1 MAESTT
7 SPMHVCDMCGA
18 KVAELRRGRCWG
30 CYASW
35 VEGRPVGLGAA
46 CVMCNDRRR
55 EHLRMIELLRAWVPS
70 CHNCHAR
77 VLRLDPMP
85 ASVEDIRTRLARDRR
100 TRERRVGKA
109 DTRVYPRE
117 RRGLER
123 RHVGAATGD
132 DLLLLDDDILIVEE
146 LFHAEGE
153 MVTSRPEEG
162 VPARGEVEFRDDET
176 RIQLAP
182 EAR

>member
-1 MAESTT
+1 MAETSTSA
-7 SPMHVCDMCGA
+7 SPIHVCDMCGA

-77 VLRLDPMP
+77 ILRLEPFPQTID
-85 ASVEDIRTRLARDRR
+85 EIRTRLHRERRTRDRR
-100 TRERRVGKA
+100 AGKA
-109 DTRVYPRE
+109 DTRVFPRE

-123 RHVGAATGD
+123 RRVGSVNGED
-132 DLLLLDDDILIVEE
+132 FLLLDDDILIVEDSM
-146 LFHAEGE
+146 FAEGS
-153 MVTSRPEEG
+153 V
-162 VPARGEVEFRDDET
+162 VPAGEAVRAERDDET

-182 EAR
+182 EPLR

>member
-1 MAESTT
+1 MADTT
-7 SPMHVCDMCGA
+7 TQATGQHVCDMCGA
-18 KVAELRRGRCWG
+18 RVAELRRGRCWG

-77 VLRLDPMP
+77 ILRMDPMP
-85 ASVEDIRTRLARDRR
+85 QTIDEIRTGLNRERR
-100 TRERRVGKA
+100 TRERRGGKL
-109 DTRVYPRE
+109 DTRVFPRE

-123 RHVGAATGD
+123 RRVGAAQGD
-132 DLLLLDDDILIVEE
+132 DFLLLDDDILIIEE
-146 LFHAEGE
+146 AFLAEGS
-153 MVTSRPEEG
+153 VVPQRPGANDGEG
-162 VPARGEVEFRDDET
+162 ET

-182 EAR
+182 EPSR